1 MGRISNFQLA
11 ITQALISGAR
21 FAAEASKNLLH
32 AESPSDLLVR
42 GYTVRR
48 RKQALLT
55 SFAAANNHS
64 GSRTSVR
71 KRKPHAKSAKFAKF
85 FIGGR
90 FAAEASKNL
99 LNAESLSDPLD
110 RGCLSRRRKI
120 SRGAAEARG
129 MFAKK

>member
-32 AESPSDLLVR
+32 AES
-42 GYTVRR
+42 
-48 RKQALLT
+48 
-55 SFAAANNHS
+55 
-64 GSRTSVR
+64 
-71 KRKPHAKSAKFAKF
+71 
-85 FIGGR
+85 
-90 FAAEASKNL
+90 
-99 LNAESLSDPLD
+99 LSDPLD